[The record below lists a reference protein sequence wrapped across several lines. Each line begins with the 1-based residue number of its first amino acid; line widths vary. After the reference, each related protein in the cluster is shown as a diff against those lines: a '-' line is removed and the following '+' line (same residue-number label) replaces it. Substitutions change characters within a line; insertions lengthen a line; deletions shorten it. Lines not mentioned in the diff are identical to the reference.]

1 MLTAWGGPTVASPGT
16 DFRIEPWSLQ
26 NSATIFQITA
36 EGICNP
42 SLLNAFI
49 TLSEPLFPHLA
60 SEAGT
65 PALKSALYVCV
76 CAHSVVSDF
85 LQPHD
90 L

>member
-1 MLTAWGGPTVASPGT
+1 MASPGT
-16 DFRIEPWSLQ
+16 DFRIESWSLQ
-26 NSATIFQITA
+26 NSPTVFQFTV

-42 SLLNAFI
+42 SLLSEFI

-60 SEAGT
+60 SEAVT
-65 PALKSALYVCV
+65 PAVKSALYVCV